1 MIKLVGILSIIN
13 RYLMLS
19 KKIIKKRLN
28 ALSLRVHVV
37 FVYHCTG
44 AFVHIGR
51 KFVPEAGTMLHTIA
65 LNTLIY

>member
-1 MIKLVGILSIIN
+1 
-13 RYLMLS
+13 MLS

-51 KFVPEAGTMLHTIA
+51 KFVPGAGTMPHTIA